1 MRVKTGYTR
10 RQRHRKVLHETRG
23 YYGDK
28 SRRWR
33 RAHEAW
39 MRSGAFAYAH
49 RKDKKGDFRRLWIV
63 RINAALRPF
72 GLNYSRFMH
81 GLSEAGIRLNRKV
94 LADMAAREPD
104 AIGELVELARK
115 AMG

>member
-1 MRVKTGYTR
+1 
-10 RQRHRKVLHETRG
+10 
-23 YYGDK
+23 
-28 SRRWR
+28 
-33 RAHEAW
+33 

-49 RKDKKGDFRRLWIV
+49 RKDKKGDMRRLWIV

-81 GLSEAGIRLNRKV
+81 GLSEAGITLNRKV
-94 LADMAAREPD
+94 LADMAAREPE
-104 AIGELVELARK
+104 AIGELVELAKK